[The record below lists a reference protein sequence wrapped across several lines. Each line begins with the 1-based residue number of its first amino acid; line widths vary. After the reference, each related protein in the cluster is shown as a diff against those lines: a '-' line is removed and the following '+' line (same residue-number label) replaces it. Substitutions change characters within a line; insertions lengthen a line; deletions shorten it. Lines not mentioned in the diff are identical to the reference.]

1 MLWLRFKLRSSVA
14 LLAIPLCLGGRARA
28 QQLPMLLPAVQP
40 QYTVHVADGLIIAG
54 GLVLTALPL
63 FQGDSVASPCPCNVG
78 ALWGIDRGTVGPI
91 DQKSATASSIANVV
105 TMGLA
110 TADLM
115 LSRPGESWEAR
126 RGDLVVLTQAITI
139 TSGLTQ
145 VIKNM
150 TGRPRPY
157 VYDAQPTGNVVRED
171 VSSFPS
177 GHTSTAFAAAAAYWS
192 TVHRRGV
199 ASQHSLE
206 IVSLFLLAATTG
218 ALRVTAH
225 KHFPTDVVAGAALGT
240 AIGWA
245 VPQLHPM
252 R

>member
-1 MLWLRFKLRSSVA
+1 MLWLRFKLRTLVVLAA
-14 LLAIPLCLGGRARA
+14 LPLCLAGPARA

-40 QYTVHVADGLIIAG
+40 QYTVRWTDGLVVAG

-63 FQGDSVASPCPCNVG
+63 FQSDSLASPCPCNVG
-78 ALWGIDRGTVGPI
+78 GLWGIDRGVVGPV
-91 DQKSATASSIANVV
+91 DHKTATASTVANVV

-115 LSRPGESWEAR
+115 FSRPGESWEAR

-145 VIKNM
+145 VIKSV

-157 VYDAQPTGNVVRED
+157 VYDAQPAGNVARED
-171 VSSFPS
+171 LSSFPS

-192 TVHRRGV
+192 MVHRRGV
-199 ASQHSLE
+199 ASHHNVE

-218 ALRVTAH
+218 ALRVSAH
-225 KHFPTDVVAGAALGT
+225 KHFPTDVMAGAALGT
-240 AIGWA
+240 AVGWA